1 MGRVI
6 STRPDAA
13 EKDVLKKNKERRLA
27 GCLLASNQPPPTTEQ
42 ERKYQRS
49 QDTRRRLIPCSD
61 GIQLNSHLIPAAS
74 CSRIVLTNTTVI
86 LPYRPRNLI
95 DKQALHDLERAH
107 LLSHAG
113 LAIVRTLPPSQ
124 TAPAPARA
132 ALLGSRNGG
141 GAQVRHD

>member
-1 MGRVI
+1 MRRVI

-42 ERKYQRS
+42 ECEYQRS
-49 QDTRRRLIPCSD
+49 QDTCRRLIPSSD
-61 GIQLNSHLIPAAS
+61 GIQLNSHFIVTAS
-74 CSRIVLTNTTVI
+74 CSRIVLANTTVV
-86 LPYRPRNLI
+86 LSYRSRNLVNE
-95 DKQALHDLERAH
+95 QALHDLKRAH
-107 LLSHAG
+107 LLSHADLG
-113 LAIVRTLPPSQ
+113 IVRTLPPSQ